1 MSFIDM
7 RAVKLT
13 NGIEN
18 NVRRTKA
25 MFFHVLRYVYNK
37 GYKNIFSLKSDVNHW

>member
-1 MSFIDM
+1 M

-25 MFFHVLRYVYNK
+25 MFFLVLRYVYNK
-37 GYKNIFSLKSDVNHW
+37 GYKNIFSEIRRKSLVSVF